1 MDSFLLGAI
10 IKIYDDMVDNNIKE
24 FNLYKEFFQM
34 PIYILT
40 FQVLLNNLLLSFFVV
55 LAYIGTPWKDLAD
68 DKFWLSLGV
77 MVGGIF
83 LYNLYGIFNV
93 NNWLELPQHFLSYAT
108 NSHTYVI
115 TLIALVYILGVYVES
130 RNVTEEYSVRKLLSR
145 ILVLI
150 IAIISYYFIPNQ
162 SIRQGIII
170 GSGYIFASILSQ
182 LYLHWDFYKN
192 ALSL

>member
-40 FQVLLNNLLLSFFVV
+40 FQALLNNLLLSFFVV

-130 RNVTEEYSVRKLLSR
+130 RNVS
-145 ILVLI
+145 
-150 IAIISYYFIPNQ
+150 
-162 SIRQGIII
+162 
-170 GSGYIFASILSQ
+170 
-182 LYLHWDFYKN
+182 
-192 ALSL
+192 

>member
-40 FQVLLNNLLLSFFVV
+40 FQALLNNLLLSFFVV

-115 TLIALVYILGVYVES
+115 TLVALVYILGVYVES